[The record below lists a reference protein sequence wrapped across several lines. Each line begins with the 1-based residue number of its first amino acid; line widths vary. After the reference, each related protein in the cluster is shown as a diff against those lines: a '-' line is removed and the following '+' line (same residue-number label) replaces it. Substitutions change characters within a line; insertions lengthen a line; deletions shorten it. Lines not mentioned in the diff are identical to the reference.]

1 MKNFFKAG
9 VPAHCYQKG
18 INGNV
23 LFYSQIDRLVYFT
36 IYAVEAKKRGIR
48 TLALCLMTDHTHSLL
63 IADSSTQLSLF
74 NRNVEAKYAFAF
86 NKLSRKRGVV
96 FMPYGHA
103 FKAREKDIRTC
114 IIYIANNPVEKRKF
128 AYAEQDRWTFLAYA
142 DNRAPFSEPFI
153 ARKASTPMKKAIAM
167 VQGAYSQS
175 VRTKPIIRIR
185 KAVSPRITSA
195 PTRIA
200 AKLPSPAAIRYFG
213 TMNKMLTAIHST
225 TGSEHDLSEERDTS
239 SETVYL
245 QMQRKAQAAG
255 YSLFNKDFL
264 SLEGNDYRNLVRL
277 LLSVPEINPFYL
289 GRFLHQP
296 IKVRSDNEINEKESF
311 SEISDLQ
318 SIMKITPQFL
328 RGHFQYS
335 LIIKELQ
342 KTRHR
347 YSFE

>member
-167 VQGAYSQS
+167 VQGAYSRCVPLNHLFLKIMKEKLNPTEWNQFVDMIIS
-175 VRTKPIIRIR
+175 LYMPIDF
-185 KAVSPRITSA
+185 
-195 PTRIA
+195 
-200 AKLPSPAAIRYFG
+200 PAAIRYFG

-239 SETVYL
+239 SETFYL

-289 GRFLHQP
+289 GRFLHRP
-296 IKVRSDNEINEKESF
+296 IKVRSDNEINEKERF

-318 SIMKITPQFL
+318 
-328 RGHFQYS
+328 
-335 LIIKELQ
+335 
-342 KTRHR
+342 
-347 YSFE
+347 